1 LDFALN
7 LHNRTLIFAT
17 RPSPLA
23 RSQTARVIRL
33 LQDAWP
39 DLECQ
44 EYIITTKGDRNV
56 HEPLPE
62 IGDKGLF
69 TSELE
74 AALLSGQVDVAV
86 HSLKDLPVEETPGI
100 VVAAV
105 PARDSAFDVLVSAKG
120 ESLANL
126 PEAARVGTSS
136 LRRAAQLLACRSDL
150 TILPLRGNVDTRV
163 RKLMSGEYDAII
175 LASAGLTRLGLQT
188 HITETLPLDVMLP
201 APGQGALAVQC
212 RAEDTETLGLL
223 AAIHDPLTA
232 ASVTAERAFLAGLGG
247 GCSLPVGAFAQK
259 NDGQI
264 ILTGAVIS
272 ADGTRSIRLS
282 AVDKEPHELGERLAR
297 FVLERGAADLLK

>member
-1 LDFALN
+1 M
-7 LHNRTLIFAT
+7 TLIFAT

-33 LQDAWP
+33 LRAVWP
-39 DLECQ
+39 ALECQ
-44 EYIITTKGDRNV
+44 EHIITTKGDRNV
-56 HEPLPE
+56 DGPLPA
-62 IGDKGLF
+62 IGGKGLF

-74 AALLSGQVDVAV
+74 AALLSGQVDAAV

-105 PARDSAFDVLVSAKG
+105 PARDSALDVLVSAKG
-120 ESLANL
+120 QTLANL

-136 LRRAAQLLACRSDL
+136 LRRAAQLLACRSGL

-163 RKLMSGEYDAII
+163 RKLMSGEYDAIV
-175 LASAGLTRLGLQT
+175 LASAGLTRLELQT

-212 RAEDTETLGLL
+212 RADDMETLELL
-223 AAIHDPLTA
+223 VAIHDPLTA

-272 ADGTRSIRLS
+272 TDGTRSIRLS